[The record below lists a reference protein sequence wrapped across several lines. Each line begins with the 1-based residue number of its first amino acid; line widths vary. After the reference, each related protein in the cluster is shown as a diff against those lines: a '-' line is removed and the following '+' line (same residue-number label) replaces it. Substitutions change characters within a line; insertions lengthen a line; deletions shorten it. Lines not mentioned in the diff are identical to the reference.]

1 MDCVVCGGACGGQ
14 ITNAGEREGHEHA
27 LACTVVECA
36 TGTDRQG
43 STCFEKWKVLFC
55 PLYFDCTLG
64 TRGSPA
70 ALYIRSTCRL
80 ARPTSQGQSSSI
92 IRDPINGPRMASASP
107 LAHQQREF
115 HTRTHTTHTLRTH
128 CMPIGVPHVSNTHSL
143 LCHSS
148 GSYTEPLLHPCTH
161 SRQMQI
167 ATEDGLDALHLDVH
181 THTQQSRSSHLLRAQ
196 GRRDVASLLQAK

>member
-1 MDCVVCGGACGGQ
+1 MRDRYRPSGLGSSF
-14 ITNAGEREGHEHA
+14 NLFRK
-27 LACTVVECA
+27 VE
-36 TGTDRQG
+36 
-43 STCFEKWKVLFC
+43 S
-55 PLYFDCTLG
+55 PLLPIIYFDCTLG
-64 TRGSPA
+64 TRGSPAGA

-92 IRDPINGPRMASASP
+92 IRSMAQEWLRRARSHTNNASSTH
-107 LAHQQREF
+107 AH
-115 HTRTHTTHTLRTH
+115 THTLRTH